1 MRSTRQVTKRPT
13 RGFRVGE
20 MVGTWKPWADGAP
33 LGGRSLIQPWRKRPA
48 KRLSRIGRARVRHCA
63 IRSGSRFPAS
73 RLSGAVVPRLVVLLP
88 IDGPSLAREPLARAA
103 QGLVGLDLGL
113 LGILQH
119 QPHAPVRAARIVR
132 GSRLK
137 GKISAFVGH
146 AIPPW
151 PGKALSSE
159 ACLGRRLPMRH
170 RPAMLDLRSRGFE
183 GKLNLH
189 PRKMPCKIRIVE

>member
-1 MRSTRQVTKRPT
+1 
-13 RGFRVGE
+13 
-20 MVGTWKPWADGAP
+20 
-33 LGGRSLIQPWRKRPA
+33 
-48 KRLSRIGRARVRHCA
+48 
-63 IRSGSRFPAS
+63 
-73 RLSGAVVPRLVVLLP
+73 
-88 IDGPSLAREPLARAA
+88 
-103 QGLVGLDLGL
+103 L

-132 GSRLK
+132 GSTLK
-137 GKISAFVGH
+137 GKISAVVGH

-159 ACLGRRLPMRH
+159 ACLARRLPMRH

-189 PRKMPCKIRIVE
+189 PRKMPCKIRIAE